1 MADNSTIPEQRR
13 STRNVFLWGGGGVL
27 LVLCAVFLVWAF
39 VFVPQGGPGRNG
51 EAHSSASTG
60 VMSNEGAAQ
69 STAAK
74 NNAVTPQTNE
84 ASGTGQNSPA
94 AAAQIEG
101 SGGPLKLSQ
110 QQRQQ
115 IHDFFANQ
123 KGDRANNVNFSLAI
137 GAAVP
142 QDVQLQN
149 LPPQVSSALGGYN
162 ADQYVIVGDQ
172 LVIVDPNARRV
183 VAIVPGIG

>member
-1 MADNSTIPEQRR
+1 MTGNTNLSEQRR
-13 STRNVFLWGGGGVL
+13 STRNAFLWGGGGLL
-27 LVLCAVFLVWAF
+27 LVLCAVILVWVF

-51 EAHSSASTG
+51 EPHGSASTG
-60 VMSNEGAAQ
+60 ILSNEGSGQ

-74 NNAVTPQTNE
+74 NNAVVPQTGQTTG
-84 ASGTGQNSPA
+84 AGQNAPG

-101 SGGPLKLSQ
+101 SAEPLKLTD

-115 IHDFFANQ
+115 IRDFFAKQ
-123 KGDRANNVNFSLAI
+123 KGERANTVNFSLAI
-137 GAAVP
+137 GSAVP
-142 QDVQLQN
+142 QNVQLQK

-162 ADQYVIVGDQ
+162 ADQYLLVGNQ

>member
-1 MADNSTIPEQRR
+1 MADNSSIPEQRR
-13 STRNVFLWGGGGVL
+13 GTRNVFLWGGGGVL
-27 LVLCAVFLVWAF
+27 LVLCAVLLVW
-39 VFVPQGGPGRNG
+39 VFAVVPQGGPGRNG
-51 EAHSSASTG
+51 EPHGAASTG
-60 VMSNEGAAQ
+60 VMSNEGAGQ
-69 STAAK
+69 SSAAK
-74 NNAVTPQTNE
+74 NNAVTPQTNQQ
-84 ASGTGQNSPA
+84 AGTGQNSPG

-101 SGGPLKLSQ
+101 SAGPLKLSD

-115 IHDFFANQ
+115 IHDFFAQQ
-123 KGDRANNVNFSLAI
+123 KGERADNVNFTLAI

-142 QDVQLQN
+142 QDVQLQK

-162 ADQYVIVGDQ
+162 ADQYVIVGNQ